1 MLLLKR
7 YFSRGNVIGQ
17 DLVGQRIK
25 NVRRQRGF
33 SQAQLAHPEL
43 SDSYVSLIESGKRTP
58 TPAVLELLA
67 EKLDCSLTYLIN
79 GVTAEQMEEI
89 ELALRYARLALDNG
103 EVAEA
108 RARYAELLDDS
119 GLVGLPQVRQD
130 AEYGLALAT
139 HACGDL
145 EAAIALL
152 DGLRRR
158 PSAAMAPER
167 HVSVAIALSRS
178 YRESGDLLQA
188 VRVAEDILGGAV
200 RPVWS
205 EGLIE
210 LGTALLA
217 AYAERGD
224 LLRAHQFGAELLAA
238 AELVGTP
245 RATVLALWAEA
256 IVAAE
261 TGRLDEAVSLANKAL
276 AIYSENGDSR
286 GIAGLRIDYAQIL
299 LMARPAEVAACR
311 DMLIRVESELQES
324 SIGATFK
331 MKCAHHLAR
340 AELMLGHPERAR
352 EHIQSVLNMIEDM
365 PKELQTEARLL
376 AGETMAELDLSEEAS
391 RQLTAVADLL
401 EQAPPTRQAAH
412 WWLSAAQ
419 VLERIDE
426 PARSV
431 DAYQR
436 ALACVGL

>member
-1 MLLLKR
+1 M
-7 YFSRGNVIGQ
+7 IGQ

-25 NVRRQRGF
+25 AVRRQRGF

-67 EKLDCSLTYLIN
+67 QKLDCSLTYLVN
-79 GVTAEQMEEI
+79 GVTAEQMDEI
-89 ELALRYARLALDNG
+89 ELGLSYAQLALENG

-108 RARYAELLDDS
+108 RTRYAELLGDS
-119 GLVGLPQVRQD
+119 GLAGLPQLRQD

-145 EAAIALL
+145 DGAITLL
-152 DGLRRR
+152 NELRQHA
-158 PSAAMAPER
+158 SAAMAPER
-167 HVSVAIALSRS
+167 HVSVAVILTRC
-178 YRESGDLLQA
+178 YREHGDLTQA
-188 VRVAEDILGGAV
+188 VRVAEGILGGAV

-224 LLRAHQFGAELLAA
+224 LLRAYQFGAELRAA

-261 TGRLDEAVSLANKAL
+261 TGRLDDALTLAERAL
-276 AIYSENGDSR
+276 AIYSENGEPR
-286 GIAGLRIDYAQIL
+286 GVAGLRVDYAQIR
-299 LMARPAEVAACR
+299 LMARPFEAAACR
-311 DMLIRVESELQES
+311 DMLTRVETELQES

-331 MKCAHHLAR
+331 MKCAYHLTR
-340 AELMLGHPERAR
+340 AELLLGRPERAR
-352 EHIQSVLNMIEDM
+352 EHIQSVLNMIGEM
-365 PKELQTEARLL
+365 PKDLQTEAHLL
-376 AGETMAELDLSEEAS
+376 ASEAMARLGRSEEAS
-391 RQLTAVADLL
+391 GELTSVAELL
-401 EQAPPTRQAAH
+401 ERAPSNRQTAH
-412 WWLSAAQ
+412 AWLTAAQ

>member
-1 MLLLKR
+1 M
-7 YFSRGNVIGQ
+7 VGQ

-25 NVRRQRGF
+25 ATRRQRGF

-89 ELALRYARLALDNG
+89 EHALSYARLALNNG
-103 EVAEA
+103 EVVEA
-108 RARYAELLDDS
+108 RTRYAELLGDS
-119 GLVGLPQVRQD
+119 GLAGLSQQRQD

-139 HACGDL
+139 EACGDL
-145 EAAIALL
+145 DGAIALL
-152 DGLRRR
+152 NGLRRN
-158 PSAAMAPER
+158 AVAGMAPER
-167 HVSVAIALSRS
+167 HVSVAVALSRC
-178 YRESGDLLQA
+178 YRERGDLTQA
-188 VRVAEDILGGAV
+188 VQVAEDILGGAV

-224 LLRAHQFGAELLAA
+224 LLRAHQFGIELLAA
-238 AELVGTP
+238 AELVDTP
-245 RATVLALWAEA
+245 RAMVLALWAEA
-256 IVAAE
+256 IVAVE
-261 TGRLDEAVSLANKAL
+261 TGRFDNAVAMADRAL
-276 AIYSENGDSR
+276 AIYSEYGQPR
-286 GIAGLRIDYAQIL
+286 GVAKLRLDYAQIQL
-299 LMARPAEVAACR
+299 IARPSEAALCR
-311 DMLIRVESELQES
+311 DMMTRVETELRES
-324 SIGATFK
+324 SAVAADKIR
-331 MKCAHHLAR
+331 CVHHLTR
-340 AELMLGHPERAR
+340 AELMLDHPEQAR
-352 EHIQSVLNMIEDM
+352 EHIQSVLTMVEDM
-365 PKELQTEARLL
+365 SKELQTEAHLL
-376 AGETMAELDLSEEAS
+376 AGEAMAKLDRSEEAS
-391 RQLTAVADLL
+391 RELTAVADLL